1 MTGAAG
7 DDPGGLETIF
17 ARYDA
22 LDPITYQVISN
33 RLDFVT
39 REMGITTLRTAYSPI
54 IVEIVD
60 FSCAIADDAGLLA
73 ATLNYDPAHL
83 GAIGYAT
90 QWVLLD
96 YGYDALRPGDVFV
109 QNDPYR
115 GGTHLN
121 DITVMRPIFAG
132 DRLLGIAANRAH
144 HIDTG
149 GKVVGGLAADARDI
163 FAEGLR
169 IPVIRWFRAGEEQ
182 DDVLRL
188 LLENVR
194 FPRAQ
199 EADMR
204 AQLASLLVAERRMAE
219 IVERYTVAAVAQA
232 IQARLDHSER
242 GMRHAIESLP
252 DGVYEHADYM
262 DDDGLRAE
270 PVRVSAVVTVAG
282 SDVTIDYSGCDP
294 QALGP
299 INCGYG
305 VLASATF
312 AALLQLLP
320 PSIPFSAGC
329 FRPVEIV
336 APRGS
341 VVNPS
346 PPAAVFSGVTETSMR
361 LWDCIVGAL
370 AQTGS
375 PDLIASTYGTC
386 FGFAGFAGDRDPR
399 RRANFTFFQ
408 EGGWG
413 ASAAR
418 DGWSGVPN
426 QTSNFMDYPTEVL
439 ENQLPMVVET
449 VALRPDTGGPGR
461 RRGGLGTKRVY
472 RVESDTLEVACEAD
486 RFETGAFGLDGGR
499 PGRPSAALV
508 RPAGADSWVGFK
520 EGFGLI
526 SESKFCDVILT
537 RGDRFA
543 LCTGGGGGF
552 GDPLE
557 RPAAEVQ
564 IDVARGRVSPEHAR
578 DAYGVVIAIDGAVDE
593 AATAGE
599 RARQRDAPP
608 APTAGVTGI
617 DARSAWQRQTFPGK
631 PNEERTRQDAQVAAG
646 RAAVDP
652 AICRSSCP
660 RQADGRVC
668 LYYNDEAIRNW
679 GPEIFADWTR
689 RRCLQA
695 ATVLA
700 AIEQPT

>member
-1 MTGAAG
+1 MDT
-7 DDPGGLETIF
+7 DPNELRLDEAF
-17 ARYDA
+17 ERYDA
-22 LDPITYQVISN
+22 LDPVTYHVISN
-33 RLDFVT
+33 GLDFVA

-60 FSCAIADDAGLLA
+60 FSCAISDPAGLLA

-90 QWVLLD
+90 QWVLLE
-96 YGYDALRPGDVFV
+96 YGYDDLRPGDVFV

-121 DITVMRPIFAG
+121 DITVMRPLFYG
-132 DRLLGIAANRAH
+132 DRLMAIAANRAH

-149 GKVVGGLAADARDI
+149 GKTAGGLAADARDI

-169 IPVIRWFRAGEEQ
+169 IPVIRWFREGQEQ

-204 AQLASLLVAERRMAE
+204 AQLGSLLTAEQRVAE
-219 IVERYTVAAVAQA
+219 IVARYGPEPVAQA

-242 GMRHAIESLP
+242 GMRKAIAGLP
-252 DGVYEHADYM
+252 DGVYEHGDYM
-262 DDDGLRAE
+262 DNDGITAD
-270 PVRVSAVVTVAG
+270 PVRVAARVTVSG
-282 SDVTIDYSGCDP
+282 SDIEIDYSGCDP

-329 FRPVEIV
+329 FRPVTIV

-361 LWDCIVGAL
+361 LWDCIVAAL
-370 AQTGS
+370 AQTGC

-386 FGFAGFAGDRDPR
+386 FGFAGLADDPDPR
-399 RRANFTFFQ
+399 KRANFTFFQ

-413 ASAAR
+413 AAPTR
-418 DGWSGVPN
+418 DGWSAVPN
-426 QTSNFMDYPTEVL
+426 QTSNFMDYPTEIL
-439 ENQLPMVVET
+439 ENQLPLLVEA
-449 VALRPDTGGPGR
+449 VRLRRDSAGPGR
-461 RRGGLGTKRVY
+461 YRGGLGSERAY
-472 RVESDTLEVACEAD
+472 RVLSESLMIACEAD
-486 RFETGAFGLDGGR
+486 RFETGPFGLYGGR

-508 RPAGADSWVGFK
+508 GSDGDERWSSFQ
-520 EGFGLI
+520 ERFGLV
-526 SESKFCDVILT
+526 SSSKFCDVRLSA
-537 RGDRFA
+537 GDRFA
-543 LCTGGGGGF
+543 LCTGGGGGW
-552 GDPLE
+552 GNPLE
-557 RPAAEVQ
+557 RPLEEVRR
-564 IDVARGRVSPEHAR
+564 DVERGHVSKEHALEG
-578 DAYGVVIAIDGAVDE
+578 YGVVVAADGSIDA
-593 AATAGE
+593 AATETE
-599 RARQRDAPP
+599 RLRRSG
-608 APTAGVTGI
+608 APTTTLGVTGI
-617 DARSAWQRQTFPGK
+617 DERSAWQRANFPGRE
-631 PNEERTRQDAQVAAG
+631 NRQRDRLDALVEISKS
-646 RAAVDP
+646 
-652 AICRSSCP
+652 AIDESYCRRECP
-660 RQADGRVC
+660 RKADDRIC
-668 LYYNDEAIRNW
+668 LYYHQEALSSWNA
-679 GPEIFADWTR
+679 EIFDDWTR
-689 RRCLQA
+689 RRCPQA
-695 ATVLA
+695 PAVRESLERVA
-700 AIEQPT
+700 AIE